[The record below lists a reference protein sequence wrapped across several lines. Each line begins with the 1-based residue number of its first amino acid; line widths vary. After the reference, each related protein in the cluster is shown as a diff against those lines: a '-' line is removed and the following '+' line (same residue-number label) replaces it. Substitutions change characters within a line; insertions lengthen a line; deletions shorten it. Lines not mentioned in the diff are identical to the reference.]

1 MYEKKKNTLM
11 LIGSKIDKIFQIC
24 GNTGR
29 DGVISALNDD
39 VRDRPAILMHLTS
52 CEEQIKKLAK
62 ADIDVSD
69 VIASDDIAGLRQVRN
84 RIAHDYEGISL
95 EVIED
100 IIINDLPRV
109 KQCIEK
115 FLNQYEAT
123 RSQVKQETKKKDRDL
138 ER

>member
-1 MYEKKKNTLM
+1 M
-11 LIGSKIDKIFQIC
+11 
-24 GNTGR
+24 
-29 DGVISALNDD
+29 
-39 VRDRPAILMHLTS
+39 
-52 CEEQIKKLAK
+52 
-62 ADIDVSD
+62 SD